1 MICIYFD
8 YKYLN
13 YKMNT
18 QNNNQNKA
26 ENTENTE
33 ETRFKK
39 MKKPEMIKLIKSLE
53 KSVTDEEG
61 FSADAEMETEKLT
74 EENKKLSEEIQ
85 LLRERQGEWLKE
97 QDNYKSNQ
105 KHFEEEIEL
114 LKNIDNDEKYNI
126 MITEKNAEIHRLKSN
141 DDYEELQ
148 QTKRNL
154 EATEVMLENVNE
166 ELQREKDN
174 RKTDRLLWCKKI
186 NECDDLMEELEKAKE
201 KTVRKK
207 KEPVI
212 EYLETKEFYLDGT
225 FDTPTQKGYMPI
237 DAESYINHMKIK
249 DVKEI
254 IEITLSYNQEQ
265 SPHLMEL
272 STETQEDERWII
284 KKTVRT
290 ATRKTEEEIKK
301 QEENIDFNTNCQ
313 SCIYNGKGYSMRP
326 CKKAGTLMR
335 GTHRICK
342 LHNKN
347 ADTHLAKY
355 VGFTVEMGTHLG
367 WYGEEET
374 YHQEKGREIKPD
386 YVKPSRK

>member
-1 MICIYFD
+1 MIYNFLSDI
-8 YKYLN
+8 YLN

-26 ENTENTE
+26 ENTEEKTKPS
-33 ETRFKK
+33 KK
-39 MKKPEMIKLIKSLE
+39 ELIRKY
-53 KSVTDEEG
+53 EG
-61 FSADAEMETEKLT
+61 LYHKQLKETEKLA
-74 EENKKLSEEIQ
+74 EENKKLSEELESLKNTNNDIKV
-85 LLRERQGEWLKE
+85 EWNKE
-97 QDNYKSNQ
+97 QDNYKSN
-105 KHFEEEIEL
+105 KKYYEEEIEL
-114 LKNIDNDEKYNI
+114 LRERINS
-126 MITEKNAEIHRLKSN
+126 TEKMF
-141 DDYEELQ
+141 D
-148 QTKRNL
+148 
-154 EATEVMLENVNE
+154 NVND
-166 ELQREKDN
+166 ELQREKEN
-174 RKTDRLLWCKKI
+174 RKTDRKLWCEKI
-186 NECDDLMEELEKAKE
+186 HECDDLMDALEKTKE

-265 SPHLMEL
+265 SPHLMDL

-284 KKTVRT
+284 KKTSRT
-290 ATRKTEEEIKK
+290 AKKTEEEIKK
-301 QEENIDFNTNCQ
+301 DEENIDFNTNCQ
-313 SCIYNGKGYSMRP
+313 SCIYNGVKGSMRP

-335 GTHRICK
+335 GTRRICK
-342 LHNKN
+342 THNKN

-367 WYGEEET
+367 WYGEPET
-374 YHQEKGREIKPD
+374 YHQEQGKGIKED
-386 YVKPSRK
+386 WVKPSRK